1 MMELMVDARNTLGEG
16 VLWCERT
23 ARVLWTDIE
32 GAVLHAHDPATGHT
46 RTWPMPE
53 RLACFALTD
62 SDDRLL
68 LGLATRLAFF
78 DFSSG
83 GITTIC
89 RVEEH
94 LADTRINDGRCDRQG
109 RFVFGTF
116 NQAQPKTAIGSFY
129 RLNADLTLERL
140 ALQKVA
146 IANSI
151 CFSPDG
157 GTMYYCDSMEKLIRS
172 CQYGGPGGTL
182 GEGRIFADLRG
193 AEGEPDGSTVDA
205 DGYLWNALWG
215 ANKVV
220 RYAPD
225 GRVERELATPATQPS
240 CVALGGAGFDTVY
253 VTSARV
259 GLEAALLAREPS
271 NGGVFRAVQAGVR
284 GLPEQRFLL
293 RQDRH

>member
-1 MMELMVDARNTLGEG
+1 MLELLVDARNTLGEC
-16 VLWCERT
+16 VLWCERSK
-23 ARVLWTDIE
+23 RVLWTDIE
-32 GAVLHAHDPATGHT
+32 GATLYAHHPASG
-46 RTWPMPE
+46 RTSMWPMPE
-53 RLACFALTD
+53 RLCCFAFT
-62 SDDRLL
+62 SMDDRLL
-68 LGLATRLAFF
+68 IGLASQLAFF

-83 GITTIC
+83 TVTPIC
-89 RVEEH
+89 KVEAD
-94 LADTRINDGRCDRQG
+94 LPDTRVNDGRCDRQG

-129 RLNADLTLERL
+129 RLNADLSLERL
-140 ALQKVA
+140 PLPRVA

-157 GTMYYCDSMEKLIRS
+157 ATMYFADSMEKLIRCCDYDPVS
-172 CQYGGPGGTL
+172 GSIGGQ
-182 GEGRIFADLRG
+182 RVFADLRAG
-193 AEGEPDGSTVDA
+193 AGEPDGSTIDA

-225 GRVERELATPATQPS
+225 GTPERELASPASQPS

-259 GLEAALLAREPS
+259 GLSASALAAEAAA
-271 NGGVFRAVQAGVR
+271 GGLFSAVQAGMR

-293 RQDRH
+293 TV